1 MKYIHTKTDLPI
13 EDQYPK
19 LVRDKIPEIVEE
31 KTGKEVKTRVMEDD
45 EEYREYLLRKVV
57 EEASELEGTKTKEH
71 RAEEIADIME
81 LIDTI
86 LVLDDLDLE
95 TIYKIQTRK
104 REERGGFKKRIL
116 MLEKVEKDDSSQSEA
131 KEAKDGAKK

>member
-1 MKYIHTKTDLPI
+1 MKYKHTETKLPI

-31 KTGKEVKTRVMEDD
+31 KTGKEVKTRIMEKN

-57 EEASELEGTKTKEH
+57 EEASELEKAESKEH
-71 RAEEIADIME
+71 RAEEIADILE

-86 LVLDDLDLE
+86 LGLDDLDLE

-116 MLEKVEKDDSSQSEA
+116 MLEGVKKD
-131 KEAKDGAKK
+131 KTKK

>member
-1 MKYIHTKTDLPI
+1 MKYIHTKTNLPI

-31 KTGKEVKTRVMEDD
+31 KTGEKVKTRIMEKD

-57 EEASELEGTKTKEH
+57 EEASELERAETKEH

-81 LIDTI
+81 LVDTI
-86 LVLDDLDLE
+86 LGLDDLDLE

-116 MLEKVEKDDSSQSEA
+116 MLEGVKKDEA
-131 KEAKDGAKK
+131 KK

>member
-1 MKYIHTKTDLPI
+1 MKYKHTETKLPI

-31 KTGKEVKTRVMEDD
+31 KTGEKVKTRIIEKD

-57 EEASELEGTKTKEH
+57 EEASELEKTESKEH

-81 LIDTI
+81 LVDTI
-86 LVLDDLDLE
+86 LGLDDLDLE

-116 MLEKVEKDDSSQSEA
+116 MLEGVKKDEA
-131 KEAKDGAKK
+131 KK